1 MTEPSSGDLH
11 VGPGF
16 RLRVEISR
24 TPRQVI
30 DGFKDIETPDISDQM
45 NRMYTM
51 DTAVRLMT
59 NPGLRLLG
67 PALTVRTYP
76 GDNLMVHK
84 CLDLINPG
92 DVVVID
98 AGSFT
103 YNAMIGE
110 TIVTKARHR
119 GVSGFVVDGMV
130 RDIDGIRQIGDIP
143 VFARGVTPV
152 GPLHR
157 GPGEINFPI
166 AAGGVVVNPG
176 DVVVGDE
183 NGVAII
189 PQEIAA
195 EVLARLNAR
204 SAADAEYLAEVRQ
217 GRFSTDWVDSILLR
231 NGLDV
236 ADLAVDPSDSEPKSR

>member
-1 MTEPSSGDLH
+1 MTEPSSADLH

-51 DTAVRLMT
+51 GTAVRLMT

-67 PALTVRTYP
+67 PALTVRTYQ

-84 CLDLINPG
+84 CLDLIKPG

-157 GPGEINFPI
+157 GPGEIADGSKLQVESL
-166 AAGGVVVNPG
+166 AA
-176 DVVVGDE
+176 
-183 NGVAII
+183 
-189 PQEIAA
+189 
-195 EVLARLNAR
+195 LARQKGSLNPMRALQT
-204 SAADAEYLAEVRQ
+204 A
-217 GRFSTDWVDSILLR
+217 LR
-231 NGLDV
+231 
-236 ADLAVDPSDSEPKSR
+236 